1 VGVNEDGDAREVLG
15 AYALDAVEPSEV
27 DEIEALL
34 AHDPDA
40 AAEAD
45 RLRGVAG
52 LLALAEAIRPP
63 ASLRD
68 DVLASAQTRRAAR
81 PVGPQLTRYARET
94 ERALAVIGT
103 LTRDDEHLVTVNG
116 LSAHNLVVHL
126 VAVESM
132 IVEALGGVSGHD
144 DAPADIEGR
153 TAAVLLKFAR
163 RPLGDAVDEWER
175 LIGLVRLYADD
186 PSRSVSWRGGTLSAG
201 DLLVARSFEIW
212 THRDDLRRARG
223 EQLEPPEPQGLTLM
237 SDLSVR
243 WLPLGLELVGRVRP
257 GETARLELTGPGG
270 GNWTVPLGLDMPPA
284 LPEPVAV
291 VRVDVVDWCLVA
303 AERLSAGDVGV
314 EVSGD
319 ESVAADLLAAAP
331 AFSTL

>member
-1 VGVNEDGDAREVLG
+1 VGVNEVGDARDVLG
-15 AYALDAVEPSEV
+15 AYALDAVEPNEV

-34 AHDPDA
+34 ARDPDA

-52 LLALAEAIRPP
+52 LLALAEGIRPP
-63 ASLRD
+63 PSLRD
-68 DVLASAQTRRAAR
+68 DMLASARARRAAR
-81 PVGPQLTRYARET
+81 PDGPQLARYGRET

-103 LTRDDEHLVTVNG
+103 LTPDDEPLVTVNG
-116 LSAHNLVVHL
+116 LSAQELVVH
-126 VAVESM
+126 VAAVESL

-144 DAPADIEGR
+144 DAPTEIDGR
-153 TAAVLLKFAR
+153 TAALLSKFAR
-163 RPLGDAVDEWER
+163 RPLGDAVDEWQR
-175 LIGLVRLYADD
+175 LIGLVRLHAGD
-186 PSRSVSWRGGTLSAG
+186 PSRSVSWRGGELSAG
-201 DLLVARSFEIW
+201 DLLIARSFEVW
-212 THRDDLRRARG
+212 THGDDLRRARG
-223 EQLEPPEPQGLTLM
+223 EQLEPPDPEGLTLM

-243 WLPLGLELVGRVRP
+243 WLPLGLELVGRARP
-257 GETARLELTGPGG
+257 GETVRLELTGPGG

-291 VRVDVVDWCLVA
+291 VRVDVVDWCLLA
-303 AERLSAGDVGV
+303 AERLPTGDVGV
-314 EVSGD
+314 EVTGE